1 LSSALISL
9 VFAIKEKK
17 MRNSIASVFAF
28 VVGLTPLVA
37 FGQAEAP
44 VAAPA
49 GAPEQ
54 TTPAPAP
61 AAPPA
66 SAAPAEPPA
75 PAAPATP
82 PPIAFTW
89 EALVDAY
96 YMYNFTG
103 NPSTQGPSAPRQF
116 DVAANSFSLNY
127 AKLGVGAD
135 TQYVAFRM
143 DLGAGHTAAIINAN
157 SGGASGTGPVP
168 GGLTAGQYANDFLV
182 QQAFATVK
190 PTTWLTFDA
199 GRFVTTASAEVIES
213 NKNWLYSRSMLFYGV
228 PLLHTGLRANVTAS
242 PSLKLQASLV
252 NGWNNDP
259 DNNIG
264 KTFGAN
270 ATYAPP
276 DLGLNVSVTT
286 YIGKEAPAS
295 GGVTRILLDGVVTK
309 DIAQAS
315 VGLNVDYL
323 KNGSQYWVG
332 AAAMGKYAFTDLFNV
347 AGRFELLSS
356 KAGGYG
362 PLGVPAAPAAFGTP
376 PVTSYADDA
385 VLYEGTLM
393 GGLTVAKHFELR
405 LELRGDFANQ
415 DLFDKGGVP
424 RKNQFTG
431 LLAFLAYF

>member
-1 LSSALISL
+1 
-9 VFAIKEKK
+9 
-17 MRNSIASVFAF
+17 MRNLLGSVIATVIVLS
-28 VVGLTPLVA
+28 PLAA
-37 FGQAEAP
+37 FGQAATP
-44 VAAPA
+44 VD
-49 GAPEQ
+49 
-54 TTPAPAP
+54 AP
-61 AAPPA
+61 AATPA
-66 SAAPAEPPA
+66 QPA
-75 PAAPATP
+75 AAPATP
-82 PPIAFTW
+82 VAPVAPVAAPPIAFTW

-103 NPSTQGPSAPRQF
+103 DPSTQGPAGARQF
-116 DVAANSFSLNY
+116 DVVANSFSLNY
-127 AKLGVGAD
+127 AKLGVAAD

-143 DLGAGHTAAIINAN
+143 DLGAGHLAAVINA
-157 SGGASGTGPVP
+157 ASKGTSAPGTVPVD
-168 GGLTAGQYANDFLV
+168 LVATQYGNDFLV
-182 QQAFATVK
+182 EQAFATVK
-190 PTTWLTFDA
+190 PTSWLTLDA

-228 PLLHTGLRANVTAS
+228 PLLHTGLRVNATVN

-270 ATYAPP
+270 ATFAPP
-276 DLGLNVSVTT
+276 DSGLNASLTT
-286 YIGKEAPAS
+286 YIGKETTAGS
-295 GGVTRILLDGVVTK
+295 GGNTRILIDGVVTK

-323 KNGSQYWVG
+323 KDGTPYWIG

-347 AGRFELLSS
+347 AARFELVSS
-356 KAGGYG
+356 KSGGYT
-362 PLGVPAAPAAFGTP
+362 LGFVTP
-376 PVTSYADDA
+376 PATAYVGDA

-405 LELRGDFANQ
+405 LELRGDFANKDIFQ
-415 DLFDKGGVP
+415 KGDAGEVAYN

-431 LLAFLAYF
+431 LVAFLAYF

>member
-1 LSSALISL
+1 LA
-9 VFAIKEKK
+9 FAIKEKE
-17 MRNSIASVFAF
+17 MRNLLGSVIATVIVLS
-28 VVGLTPLVA
+28 PLAA
-37 FGQAEAP
+37 FGQAATP
-44 VAAPA
+44 VDEPAATPAQATAAPA
-49 GAPEQ
+49 
-54 TTPAPAP
+54 TS
-61 AAPPA
+61 A
-66 SAAPAEPPA
+66 SAAPAT
-75 PAAPATP
+75 PAASGAA

-103 NPSTQGPSAPRQF
+103 KPSLQGPGAPRQF

-135 TQYVAFRM
+135 TEYVAFRM
-143 DLGAGHTAAIINAN
+143 DLGAGHTAAIINGSSAT
-157 SGGASGTGPVP
+157 ASA
-168 GGLTAGQYANDFLV
+168 AGNALSASQYGNDFLV

-190 PTTWLTFDA
+190 ATKWLTVDA

-228 PLLHTGLRANVTAS
+228 PLLHTGLRVNATVN

-270 ATYAPP
+270 ATFAPP
-276 DLGLNVSVTT
+276 DSGLNASLTT
-286 YIGKEAPAS
+286 YIGKETTAGS
-295 GGVTRILLDGVVTK
+295 GGNARILIDGVVTK

-323 KNGSQYWVG
+323 KDGTPYWIG

-347 AGRFELLSS
+347 AARFELVSS
-356 KAGGYG
+356 KSGGYT
-362 PLGVPAAPAAFGTP
+362 LGFVTP
-376 PVTSYADDA
+376 PATAYTGDA

-393 GGLTVAKHFELR
+393 GGLTVAKHLELR
-405 LELRGDFANQ
+405 LELRGDFANKDIFQ
-415 DLFDKGGVP
+415 KGDAGEVAYN
-424 RKNQFTG
+424 RKNQLTG
-431 LLAFLAYF
+431 LAAFLAYF

>member
-1 LSSALISL
+1 
-9 VFAIKEKK
+9 
-17 MRNSIASVFAF
+17 MRNLLGSVIATVIVLS
-28 VVGLTPLVA
+28 PLAA
-37 FGQAEAP
+37 FGQAATPVDAPTATPAQPAAAPATATPATLVAPVAP
-44 VAAPA
+44 VAA
-49 GAPEQ
+49 
-54 TTPAPAP
+54 
-61 AAPPA
+61 
-66 SAAPAEPPA
+66 
-75 PAAPATP
+75 

-103 NPSTQGPSAPRQF
+103 KPSLQGPGAPRQF

-135 TQYVAFRM
+135 TEYVAFRM
-143 DLGAGHTAAIINAN
+143 DLGAGHTAAIINGSSAT
-157 SGGASGTGPVP
+157 ASA
-168 GGLTAGQYANDFLV
+168 AGNTLSASQYGNDFLV

-190 PTTWLTFDA
+190 ATKWLTVDA

-228 PLLHTGLRANVTAS
+228 PLLHTGLRVNATVN
-242 PSLKLQASLV
+242 PSLRLQTSLV

-270 ATYAPP
+270 ATFAPP
-276 DLGLNVSVTT
+276 DSGLNASLTT
-286 YIGKEAPAS
+286 YIGKETTAGS
-295 GGVTRILLDGVVTK
+295 GGNTRILIDGVVTK

-323 KNGSQYWVG
+323 KDGTPYWIG

-347 AGRFELLSS
+347 AARFELVSS
-356 KAGGYG
+356 KSGGYT
-362 PLGVPAAPAAFGTP
+362 LGFVTP
-376 PVTSYADDA
+376 PATAYTGDA
-385 VLYEGTLM
+385 VLYEDTLM

-405 LELRGDFANQ
+405 LELRGDFANKDIFQ
-415 DLFDKGGVP
+415 KGDAGEVAYN
-424 RKNQFTG
+424 RKDQFTG
-431 LLAFLAYF
+431 LVAFLAYF

>member
-1 LSSALISL
+1 MVGKIDSGPGCDSAPIGLA
-9 VFAIKEKK
+9 FAIKEKE
-17 MRNSIASVFAF
+17 MRNLLGSVIATVIVLS
-28 VVGLTPLVA
+28 PLAA
-37 FGQAEAP
+37 FGQAATP
-44 VAAPA
+44 VDEPAA
-49 GAPEQ
+49 
-54 TTPAPAP
+54 TPAQATATPATS
-61 AAPPA
+61 ASA
-66 SAAPAEPPA
+66 SAAPAT
-75 PAAPATP
+75 PAASGAA

-103 NPSTQGPSAPRQF
+103 KPSLQGPGAPRQF

-135 TQYVAFRM
+135 TEYVAFRM
-143 DLGAGHTAAIINAN
+143 DLGAGHTAAIINGSSAT
-157 SGGASGTGPVP
+157 ASA
-168 GGLTAGQYANDFLV
+168 AGNALSASQYGNDFLV

-190 PTTWLTFDA
+190 ATKWLTVDA

-228 PLLHTGLRANVTAS
+228 PLLHTGLRVNATVN

-270 ATYAPP
+270 ATFAPP
-276 DLGLNVSVTT
+276 DSGLNASLTT
-286 YIGKEAPAS
+286 YIGKETTTGS
-295 GGVTRILLDGVVTK
+295 GGNTRILIDGVVTK

-323 KNGSQYWVG
+323 KDGTPYWIG

-347 AGRFELLSS
+347 AARFELVSS
-356 KAGGYG
+356 KSGGYT
-362 PLGVPAAPAAFGTP
+362 LGFVTP
-376 PVTSYADDA
+376 PATAYTGDA

-405 LELRGDFANQ
+405 LELRGDFANKDIFQ
-415 DLFDKGGVP
+415 KGDAGEVAYN
-424 RKNQFTG
+424 RKNHSS
-431 LLAFLAYF
+431 

>member
-1 LSSALISL
+1 VLSPLAA
-9 VFAIKEKK
+9 FAQ
-17 MRNSIASVFAF
+17 AA
-28 VVGLTPLVA
+28 TPVD
-37 FGQAEAP
+37 
-44 VAAPA
+44 
-49 GAPEQ
+49 
-54 TTPAPAP
+54 AP
-61 AAPPA
+61 AATPAQATAMPATSA
-66 SAAPAEPPA
+66 SAAPAT
-75 PAAPATP
+75 PAASAAA

-96 YMYNFTG
+96 YMYDFTG
-103 NPSTQGPSAPRQF
+103 KPSLQGPGAPRQF
-116 DVAANSFSLNY
+116 DVASNSFSLNY

-135 TQYVAFRM
+135 TEYVAFRM
-143 DLGAGHTAAIINAN
+143 DLGAGHTAAIINGSSAA
-157 SGGASGTGPVP
+157 ASA
-168 GGLTAGQYANDFLV
+168 AGNTLSASQYGNDFLV

-190 PTTWLTFDA
+190 ATKWLTVDA

-228 PLLHTGLRANVTAS
+228 PLLHTGLRVNATVN

-270 ATYAPP
+270 ATFAPA
-276 DLGLNVSVTT
+276 DSGLNASLTT
-286 YIGKEAPAS
+286 YIGKETTAGS
-295 GGVTRILLDGVVTK
+295 GGNTRILIDGVVTK

-315 VGLNVDYL
+315 VGLNVDYV
-323 KNGSQYWVG
+323 KDGTPYWIG

-347 AGRFELLSS
+347 AARFELVSS
-356 KAGGYG
+356 KSGGYT
-362 PLGVPAAPAAFGTP
+362 LGFVTP
-376 PVTSYADDA
+376 PATAYAGDA

-405 LELRGDFANQ
+405 LELRGDFANKDIFQ
-415 DLFDKGGVP
+415 KGDAGEVAYN

-431 LLAFLAYF
+431 LAAFLAYF

>member
-1 LSSALISL
+1 
-9 VFAIKEKK
+9 

-28 VVGLTPLVA
+28 VVGVTPLVA
-37 FGQAEAP
+37 FGQAETP
-44 VAAPA
+44 GAAPA

-75 PAAPATP
+75 PAAPAAP
-82 PPIAFTW
+82 VAAPPIAFTW

-103 NPSTQGPSAPRQF
+103 NPSTQGPAAPRQF
-116 DVAANSFSLNY
+116 DVVANSFSLNY

-376 PVTSYADDA
+376 PVTSYAGDA

-393 GGLTVAKHFELR
+393 GGLTVAKHIELR